1 MGAKILKYKFKK
13 QIKIIPF
20 GDQHL
25 GSPNCDLSYLKS
37 IIKIICNSDDTYC
50 ILLGD
55 FFDMA
60 LKNSVSSV
68 YDATTTPGKA
78 LLEGAKLLKPLADKG
93 KILAILDG
101 NHEWRLTKETGI
113 CVGQVLAELLGIP
126 ETYSNSTAILHITI
140 GKRKHRIYATHGNA
154 GGVTIGGCL
163 NRLEQYAGICAC
175 DVYVAGHT
183 HKPGAFKQD
192 YISIDNET
200 GKTTQITRLFVSSA
214 SCLTYSGSY
223 GDRAGFKPCSNQYP
237 IIVLPP
243 DFHACVRM

>member
-25 GSPNCDLSYLKS
+25 GSPNCDVSYLKS

-68 YDATTTPGKA
+68 YDSTTTPGKA

-101 NHEWRLTKETGI
+101 DYEWRLTKETGI

-126 ETYSNSTAILHITI
+126 ETYSTSTAILHITI
-140 GKRKHRIYATHGNA
+140 GKRKLNTHCFLLCLSCTRI
-154 GGVTIGGCL
+154 L
-163 NRLEQYAGICAC
+163 Q
-175 DVYVAGHT
+175 
-183 HKPGAFKQD
+183 
-192 YISIDNET
+192 
-200 GKTTQITRLFVSSA
+200 
-214 SCLTYSGSY
+214 
-223 GDRAGFKPCSNQYP
+223 RAQFF
-237 IIVLPP
+237 
-243 DFHACVRM
+243 D